1 MPLFVKEPCAPSDKV
16 IVVCAPW
23 LSVEYLSLPE
33 KALEVGEIY
42 TLEYIQSLSSLNYFS
57 MDVYHIPSQ
66 RFLKLAVDNSVA
78 SMEEIDTM
86 YIIPNAI
93 VKNLPV
99 SHIPQFLASDQVS
112 TSDANI
118 VKFVA
123 IVLSTKLREHF

>member
-1 MPLFVKEPCAPSDKV
+1 MPLFVKEPFEPADKV
-16 IVVCAPW
+16 IVLSEPW
-23 LSVEYLSLPE
+23 SAFGDIEDNGNPLHI
-33 KALEVGEIY
+33 GEIY
-42 TLEYIQSLSSLNYFS
+42 TIHHIQSSYLDSPYN

-66 RFLKLAVDNSVA
+66 RFLKLAVENRA
-78 SMEEIDTM
+78 AYLEETDTM
-86 YIIPNAI
+86 YIIPNAV